1 MPLLNAA
8 GDTKSSIVQPNAVR
22 GGWLTDS
29 SAAHPSGPAAR
40 GVVAY
45 TPNRDL
51 PSIASRTAYSLN
63 DGAIPPASPP
73 KVGAEGNG
81 SKWYALELEDGTVYQ
96 GYSFGADKSIAGEL
110 VFQTGMVGYPESIT
124 DPSYRGQILIITF
137 PLIGNYGVPSRET
150 VDELLGKQLPK
161 YFESSEI
168 HVAGLVVA
176 NYSGE
181 DYSHYLAES
190 SLGQWLKDQGVPAM
204 HGVDTRSLT
213 KRIRENG
220 SMLGRMLLQK
230 SDVSVET
237 LNGDAPRN
245 GLAAAAVDD
254 EGGSDL
260 WRASF
265 ESIEWADPNKRNL
278 VNDVSIRNPRLFSPP
293 TDSTLFHPSGRPIRV
308 LCVDVG
314 MKYNQLRC
322 LLSRGV
328 EVLVVPW
335 DYDFPRLAGKE
346 YDGLFLSN
354 GPGNPAT
361 LSKTV
366 ENIRIAT
373 EDSRTPIFGICLGH
387 QLLARAAG
395 ASTIKMKFGNRGAN
409 IPCTS
414 LISGRCYITSQN
426 HGYAVDSMTLAE
438 GWEEL
443 FVNANDGSNE
453 GIRHVTRP
461 FFSVQFHPESAP
473 GPQDTEF
480 LFDVFIDAIKRS
492 MISPSALAEPVSFP
506 GATAE
511 ENELR
516 SPRVNVRKVLILGS
530 GGLSIGQAGEFDY
543 SGSQAIKALKEEG
556 IYTILI
562 NPNIATIQT
571 SKGLAD
577 KVYFLPVNAD
587 FVRKVINHERPDAI
601 YVTFGGQTA
610 LQVGIQLK
618 EEFEKLGIRVLGTP
632 IDTIITTED
641 RELFARSME
650 SIDEK
655 CAKSA
660 SASTLEE
667 AMEVVKD
674 IGFPVIVR
682 AAYALGGLGS
692 GFAEDPDQLRELCMK
707 AFAASPQVLIE
718 RSMKGWKEIEYEV
731 VRDARDNCITVCNM
745 ENFDPLGIHTGDSI
759 VVAPSQTLSDEDYN
773 MLRTTA
779 VNVIRHL
786 GVVGECN
793 IQYALNPFSREY
805 CIIEVNARLSRSSA
819 LASKATGYPL
829 AFVAAK
835 LGLGIPLNE
844 ISNSVTKVTC
854 ACFEPSLDYV
864 VVKIPRWDLKK
875 FTRVSTQ
882 LGSSMKS
889 VGEVMSI
896 GRTFEEAIQKA
907 IRSVDFHNV
916 GFNETNALMSIKAEL
931 QTPSD
936 QRLFA
941 IANAMHSGYSV
952 DDIWELTKIDKWFL
966 RKLKG
971 LSDFGKFMSGYNAT
985 TAPVSLIRQA
995 KQLGFSDR
1003 QLSKFLSSNELAIR
1017 RLRVEAGIV
1026 PVVKQID
1033 TVAAEFPAFTNY
1045 LYLTYNG
1052 SEHDVD
1058 FNDQGVMVLGSGVYR
1073 IGSSVEFDWCSVRTI
1088 RTLREQGYKTVMV
1101 NISRKLLKVL
1111 CCSASTSLV
1120 PGCSGDNSIA
1130 MASPVFSAS
1139 TALKLIMSVVWKC
1152 LCYARPRFKHPLLA
1166 RFFDT
1171 QEELEATA
1179 EGISLSFASGLFDVL
1194 LSLPTPS
1201 SPGESTLLPW
1211 RIPESALDFTLG
1223 LQLTLAPPL
1232 NLRLYFENINLET
1245 VLDIYQL
1252 ESSSG
1257 VIISMGGQTPNNI
1270 ALPLYRLN
1278 VNILGTSPEMIDTA
1292 ENRYKFSRLLDHI
1305 DVDQPAWKELTSIEE
1320 ATAFCAKVGYPVLV
1334 RPSYVLSGA
1343 AMNTVYSL
1351 DDLANYLN
1359 QAAEVSREHPV
1370 VITKYIESAK
1380 EIEMDAVAR
1389 NGVLVG
1395 HFISE
1400 HVENA
1405 GVHSGDATLILPPQD
1420 LDPETVRRIEE
1431 ATRKI
1436 GNALNVT
1443 GPFNIQFIAKDN
1455 DIKVIECNVRASRSF
1470 PFVSKVMGVDL
1481 IEMATMAMIGKP
1493 FTEYPPVTIPK
1504 KYVGVKVPQFS
1515 FSRLS
1520 GADPVLGVE
1529 MASTGEV
1536 ACFGRDRYEAYLKA
1550 LISTGFKLPK
1560 KNVLFSIGA
1569 FKEKV
1574 EMLPSIRKL
1583 HALGYNLFATAG
1595 TADYLKEHGLPVKYL
1610 DVLAGEEEDLKSEY
1624 SLTQHLANNLIDLYI
1639 NLPSSNRFRR
1649 PANYMSK
1656 GYRTRR
1662 MAVDYQT
1669 PLVTN
1674 VKNAKLL
1681 IEAIARHYSMNV
1693 MSIDCQTSY
1702 RAVILPG
1709 LINVAAF
1716 VPGLANPDSP
1726 DFQVVT
1732 KASIANGFSMV
1743 RIMPVGVDSFVTDS
1757 QALRTAQH
1765 NSSKGSYCDFNL
1777 SVTATSTNSE
1787 KVGLITSEVGSLFI
1801 PFNHLAGNIN
1811 KVATVTSH
1819 FASWPT
1825 NKPII
1830 TDAKATDLA
1839 SILLLASL
1847 HNRNIHV
1854 MSVTSKEDIGLIAL
1868 SKEKG
1873 LKVTCDVAIYSLFL
1887 STDDFPGCACLP
1899 SKKDQEAL
1907 WEHLDSIDIFS
1918 IGSLPYQVAGKNA
1931 SPAVGIQDAL
1941 PLLFTAVSDKRLT
1954 VEDITSRLHD
1964 NPKRVFELHD
1974 QPDASVEIEFDRPY
1988 VFQGH
1993 DVWSPFAGTTLKAS
2007 VRRVT
2012 FQGKTSCLDGK
2023 VIPDAPRGTDM
2034 SAHRLTPPP
2043 QGSPAVKDILSTSP
2057 RPESALGRR
2066 LSFSATPLQRPT
2078 RFKPNA
2084 PDGYAPSASGDE
2096 FVTVAPMYPYP
2107 SQVSPSLQ
2115 QLLSQSSFKQK
2126 HILSVGQFTRTD
2138 LHLLFTVAQEMRL
2151 GVQRH
2156 GILDILKG
2164 RVLTTLFFEPST
2176 RTSASFDAAMQRL
2189 GGRTI
2194 PVSTEHSS
2202 TQKGETLQDTV
2213 RTLGCYSD
2221 AIVLRHP
2228 DDSSAATAA
2237 KFSPVPIINAGNGA
2251 VEHPTQAFL
2260 DLFTIREELGT
2271 VNDIT
2276 ITFTGDLK
2284 YGRTV
2289 HSLVKLLQFYEV
2301 RIQLVSPKA
2310 LAIPEEVRQQLVLSG
2325 QLILESTELTPEIIA
2340 RSDVLYCT
2348 RVQKERFKD
2357 SNEYEQLKNVF
2368 VIDNTVL
2375 KHAKSQMIVM
2385 HPLPRNQEVCEEVDF
2400 DQRAAYF
2407 RQMKY
2412 GLYCRMALLAL
2423 VMAS

>member
-8 GDTKSSIVQPNAVR
+8 GDVKSHPIQPNAMR
-22 GGWLTDS
+22 SRRLTDTT
-29 SAAHPSGPAAR
+29 AAPSGPASGGA
-40 GVVAY
+40 VAY
-45 TPNRDL
+45 TQNRDL
-51 PSIASRTAYSLN
+51 LPSLAPQTAYALN
-63 DGAIPPASPP
+63 GGAIPPASAP
-73 KVGAEGNG
+73 KAGEEGDG

-110 VFQTGMVGYPESIT
+110 VFQTSMVGYPESIT
-124 DPSYRGQILIITF
+124 DPSYRGQILVITF
-137 PLIGNYGVPSRET
+137 PLVGNYGVPSRET
-150 VDELLGKQLPK
+150 VDELLGGDLPK

-176 NYSGE
+176 SYCGE
-181 DYSHYLAES
+181 DYSHFLAES
-190 SLGQWLKDQGVPAM
+190 SLGKWLKEQGVPAM
-204 HGVDTRSLT
+204 HGVDTRALT
-213 KRIRENG
+213 KRIREKG

-230 SDVSVET
+230 PDVSVET
-237 LNGDAPRN
+237 LNGDALKN
-245 GLAAAAVDD
+245 GLAVGAAVDD
-254 EGGSDL
+254 EEKSDL

-265 ESIEWADPNKRNL
+265 EQIEWVDPNKRNL
-278 VNDVSIRNPRLFSPP
+278 VNDVSIRKPRLFSPP
-293 TDSTLFHPSGRPIRV
+293 KDSALSHPSGRPIRV
-308 LCVDVG
+308 VCVDVG

-335 DYDFPRLAGKE
+335 DYDFPSLAGKE

-354 GPGNPAT
+354 GPGDPAT

-366 ENIRIAT
+366 ENITTAIK
-373 EDSRTPIFGICLGH
+373 DCRTPIFGICLGH

-395 ASTIKMKFGNRGAN
+395 ASTTKMKFGNRGAN

-414 LISGRCYITSQN
+414 LITGRCYITSQN
-426 HGYAVDSMTLAE
+426 HGYAVDSTTLPE

-453 GIRHVTRP
+453 GIRHVSRP
-461 FFSVQFHPESAP
+461 IFSVQFHPESVP
-473 GPQDTEF
+473 GPRDTEF
-480 LFDVFIDAIKRS
+480 LFDVFIDAIQKS
-492 MISPSALAEPVSFP
+492 TSSPNVLAEPISFP
-506 GATAE
+506 GPTAKE
-511 ENELR
+511 TELAN
-516 SPRVNVRKVLILGS
+516 PRVSVKKALILGS

-556 IYTILI
+556 IYTVLI

-587 FVRKVINHERPDAI
+587 FVRKVIKHERPDAI

-618 EEFEKLGIRVLGTP
+618 DEFEELGIRVLGTP

-650 SIDEK
+650 SIGEK

-667 AMEVVKD
+667 AMEAVKD

-692 GFAEDPDQLRELCMK
+692 GFAEDPEQLRDLCVK

-844 ISNSVTKVTC
+844 ISNSVTQVTC

-907 IRSVDFHNV
+907 IRAVDFHNV
-916 GFNETNALMSIKAEL
+916 GFNETDALMSIKAEL

-941 IANAMHSGYSV
+941 IANAMHSGYTV

-971 LSDFGKFMSGYNAT
+971 LSDFGKLMTGYNAT

-1003 QLSKFLSSNELAIR
+1003 QLSMFLSSNELAIR

-1052 SEHDVD
+1052 SENDID
-1058 FNDQGVMVLGSGVYR
+1058 FNDQGIMVLGSGVYR

-1101 NISRKLLKVL
+1101 NFNPETV
-1111 CCSASTSLV
+1111 ST
-1120 PGCSGDNSIA
+1120 D
-1130 MASPVFSAS
+1130 
-1139 TALKLIMSVVWKC
+1139 
-1152 LCYARPRFKHPLLA
+1152 Y
-1166 RFFDT
+1166 D
-1171 QEELEATA
+1171 EA
-1179 EGISLSFASGLFDVL
+1179 D
-1194 LSLPTPS
+1194 
-1201 SPGESTLLPW
+1201 
-1211 RIPESALDFTLG
+1211 
-1223 LQLTLAPPL
+1223 
-1232 NLRLYFENINLET
+1232 RLYFENINLET

-1257 VIISMGGQTPNNI
+1257 VIMSMGGQTPNNI
-1270 ALPLYRLN
+1270 ALPLQRLN

-1305 DVDQPAWKELTSIEE
+1305 GVDQPAWKELTSIEE
-1320 ATAFCAKVGYPVLV
+1320 ATEFCAKVGYPVLV

-1351 DDLANYLN
+1351 DDLANYLD
-1359 QAAEVSREHPV
+1359 QAVEVSREHPV
-1370 VITKYIESAK
+1370 VITKYIENAK
-1380 EIEMDAVAR
+1380 EIEMDAVAK
-1389 NGVLVG
+1389 NGVMVG

-1493 FTEYPPVTIPK
+1493 FIEYPPVTIPK
-1504 KYVGVKVPQFS
+1504 NYVGVKVPQFS

-1550 LISTGFKLPK
+1550 LISTGFKLPN
-1560 KNVLFSIGA
+1560 KNILFSIGS
-1569 FKEKV
+1569 FKEKL

-1610 DVLAGEEEDLKSEY
+1610 EVLAGEEEDLKSEY

-1674 VKNAKLL
+1674 VKNAKIL
-1681 IEAIARHYSMNV
+1681 IEAMARHYPMNV
-1693 MSIDCQTSY
+1693 TSIDCQTSY
-1702 RAVILPG
+1702 RAVTLPG
-1709 LINVAAF
+1709 LINIAAF

-1743 RIMPVGVDSFVTDS
+1743 RIMPVGLDSFVTDA

-1765 NSSKGSYCDFNL
+1765 NSSKGSFCDYNL
-1777 SVTATSTNSE
+1777 SVAATSTNSE
-1787 KVGLITSEVGSLFI
+1787 QVGLITGEVGSLFI
-1801 PFNHLAGNIN
+1801 PFNHLSGNIN

-1825 NKPII
+1825 SKPII

-1873 LKVTCDVAIYSLFL
+1873 LKVTCDVSIYSLFL
-1887 STDDFPGCACLP
+1887 STDDYPGCTCLP
-1899 SKKDQEAL
+1899 SKKDQEML
-1907 WEHLDSIDIFS
+1907 WEHLDTIDVFS
-1918 IGSLPYQVAGKNA
+1918 IGSLPYQVAGSKA

-1954 VEDITSRLHD
+1954 VDDVSSRLYD
-1964 NPKRVFELHD
+1964 NPKRIFELHD

-1993 DVWSPFAGTTLKAS
+1993 DVWSPFSGKTLKAS
-2007 VRRVT
+2007 VQRVT
-2012 FQGKTSCLDGK
+2012 FQGKTSCLDGEMMA
-2023 VIPDAPRGTDM
+2023 DAPKGADM
-2034 SAHRLTPPP
+2034 STHRLTPPLP
-2043 QGSPAVKDILSTSP
+2043 TSPAVKDILPASP
-2057 RPESALGRR
+2057 RPESTFARR
-2066 LSFSATPLQRPT
+2066 LSFSATPLQRPS
-2078 RFKPNA
+2078 RFKHAA
-2084 PDGYAPSASGDE
+2084 PDGYAISASGDE
-2096 FVTVAPMYPYP
+2096 FVPAAPIYPYP
-2107 SQVSPSLQ
+2107 SQISPSLQ
-2115 QLLSQSSFKQK
+2115 QLLSQSAFKQK
-2126 HILSVGQFTRTD
+2126 HILSVSQFNRTD

-2156 GILDILKG
+2156 GVLDILKG

-2194 PVSTEHSS
+2194 PIATEHSS

-2228 DDSSAATAA
+2228 DDNSAATAA
-2237 KFSPVPIINAGNGA
+2237 KFSPVPIINGGNGA
-2251 VEHPTQAFL
+2251 LEHPTQAFL

-2301 RIQLVSPKA
+2301 RVQLVSPKA
-2310 LAIPEEVRQQLVLSG
+2310 LAIPEEVRQQLVSSG
-2325 QLILESTELTPEIIA
+2325 QLIVESTELTPEIVA

-2348 RVQKERFKD
+2348 RVQKERFED
-2357 SNEYEQLKNVF
+2357 LGEYERLKNAF
-2368 VIDNTVL
+2368 VVDNTVL

-2385 HPLPRNQEVCEEVDF
+2385 HPLPRNQEICEEVDF